1 MPLSNNCPFRRILTC
16 GYFICYTMATMKDK
30 NFFLANALLFS
41 ILSLF
46 VGLYILS
53 LRPEAALSL
62 TKAIFFYALLVIV
75 SLFWTIAIA
84 YKKISSDAFSKY
96 DNLETLLLDIRDG
109 TRYFYREKRKTF
121 RVATDIIARFA
132 NKISG
137 DEFIKIGDISYEGA
151 LLKTTHEVKV
161 GDILELNIYL
171 PLFSQPIYVK
181 ANVMRVKLT
190 KETKGGSAIFEVGV
204 EYADMFGPDR
214 EKLIE
219 TVNILHK
226 SGRKKR

>member
-1 MPLSNNCPFRRILTC
+1 
-16 GYFICYTMATMKDK
+16 MKDRK
-30 NFFLANALLFS
+30 FFLTQASLFS
-41 ILSLF
+41 ILSLL

-53 LRPEAALSL
+53 IRQESSL
-62 TKAIFFYALLVIV
+62 LMTKAIFFYTLVV
-75 SLFWTIAIA
+75 VVALFWMIAIA
-84 YKKISSDAFSKY
+84 HKSFTGISSDNLAKY

-109 TRYFYREKRKTF
+109 TRYFYREKRKSF
-121 RVATDIIARFA
+121 RVATDIIAKFA
-132 NKISG
+132 NKVSG

-151 LLKTTHEVKV
+151 LLKTTQQVKP

-181 ANVMRVKLT
+181 AKVMRMHPT
-190 KETKGGSAIFEVGV
+190 KETKGGATIFEVGV
-204 EYADMFGPDR
+204 EYEDMFGPDR

-226 SGRKKR
+226 TGRKKR